1 VSLPPIA
8 ATGSHP
14 SSTHGSALLRVRT
27 SRYGLFAGAVGG
39 VFLASRVG
47 SALFSGAPERLLTF
61 SVAGHVM
68 GVAAMLALFVLAR
81 RADATARDVRITELV
96 CTAVA
101 CASYCALVYD
111 LPQAFR
117 PDAKLAQGLAI
128 QLLGRA
134 VYVPSSARRTAAL
147 SAIVTVPYVAAIV
160 GLFESLDPS
169 FVASLHAVQDA
180 PQSDARILVEI
191 VGEDLLWWAGTVGVS
206 TSISAVI
213 YGLRREVSAAKQ
225 LGQYTLLEELGH
237 GGMGVV
243 YRARH
248 GLLRRQT
255 AIKLLPP
262 DELGEEGEAR
272 FEREVRATAALSHPN
287 TVTIFDY
294 GHTPDGQLYYAMEL
308 LDGATLTRVVELSG
322 PLPAGR
328 VAHILAQVADALT
341 EAHGVDFVHRDIKP
355 DNVLLT
361 RQGGV
366 LDHVKV
372 VDFGL
377 VKEQRA
383 PEDGAV
389 TAKNTILGTPLYMAP
404 EIIRAGEIDGRAD
417 LYALGAVGYYLLTG
431 EHVFAGDT
439 VVEICAQHLER
450 VPEPPSARLG
460 EPLPD
465 DLERIVLDCLAK
477 APGDRPADARSVRDR
492 LRGCACAREWTD
504 DDASR
509 WWRDFGPELEPQ
521 IDPHARTLEV
531 DLAGRV

>member
-1 VSLPPIA
+1 VPLPPIA
-8 ATGSHP
+8 ATGSN

-39 VFLASRVG
+39 VFLVSRVG
-47 SALFSGAPERLLTF
+47 SALVSGDPGQLATF
-61 SVAGHVM
+61 SVLGHVT
-68 GVAAMLALFVLAR
+68 GVAAMLALFALTR
-81 RADATARDVRITELV
+81 RADLSARQVRTAELV
-96 CTAVA
+96 CTAIA

-134 VYVPSSARRTAAL
+134 VYVPSSARRTAVL
-147 SAIVTVPYVAAIV
+147 NAIVTVPYVAAV
-160 GLFESLDPS
+160 VATFRELDPT
-169 FVASLHAVQDA
+169 FVASLHAVQDT
-180 PQSDARILVEI
+180 PQSDARLLVEI
-191 VGEDLLWWAGTVGVS
+191 IGEDLLWWAGTVAVS

-225 LGQYTLLEELGH
+225 LGQYTLLEELGQ

-248 GLLRRQT
+248 GLLRRET

-262 DELGEEGEAR
+262 EELGEEGEAR

-294 GHTPDGQLYYAMEL
+294 GQTPDGQLYYAMEL
-308 LDGATLTRVVELSG
+308 LDGATLTRVVELCG
-322 PLPAGR
+322 PLPPGR
-328 VAHILAQVADALT
+328 VARILAQAADALT
-341 EAHGVDFVHRDIKP
+341 EAHEVDFVHRDIKP

-366 LDHVKV
+366 LDFVKL

-383 PEDGAV
+383 PEDSAV

-404 EIIRAGEIDGRAD
+404 ELIRADLELDGRAD

-431 EHVFAGDT
+431 EHVFTGST

-450 VPEPPSARLG
+450 VPEPPSERLG
-460 EPLPD
+460 HDLPD
-465 DLERIVLDCLAK
+465 DLEAIVGECLAK
-477 APGDRPADARSVRDR
+477 APSDRPASARALRDR
-492 LRGCACAREWTD
+492 LRACACAEEWTD
-504 DDASR
+504 ADAAR
-509 WWRDFGPELEPQ
+509 WWRDFGPELEPR

-531 DLAGRV
+531 DLGRRG